1 MADTNLIKTG
11 VAQRKITPALG
22 ANLGGYPYQRQAKSV
37 RGHLYARALAFDGG
51 RKRIALVA
59 TDLVGVTAEIV
70 EPAKEAIQ
78 QTCGISPD
86 AVMVSATHTHTGPEI
101 RYRKDLPFGPDPTYN
116 EELTRQIAGVVEDAC
131 ADMFGA
137 AVFVGQAE
145 VEGYT
150 RNRLLRTAD
159 GHDVYRVPGPGE
171 QVPEALSAAGPVDA
185 SVQVLAVRDTEKRI
199 RGVAINFAA
208 HPNAKG
214 DDIWAEWPGE
224 TARCIA
230 AVYGEHVPCL
240 VLQGTSGDIDCERV
254 HDRKTIGRGIAGAA
268 MVALGRAANP
278 PPNVPAVDYRCEA
291 LTIPYCTRTPELKER
306 METLRKRDDL
316 SILDRAG
323 LASYDAWD
331 KDGTSA
337 SVPVQCLR
345 VGDVAF
351 VGLPAEVFT
360 ALGLEIKRYSPA
372 KQTFVVSCANEKF
385 GYVPPTDQAGRGAY
399 GELPTQAR
407 LLVAEAGRMMVD
419 SALKSLRDLWA

>member
-1 MADTNLIKTG
+1 MADQNLIKTG

-22 ANLGGYPYQRQAKSV
+22 ANLGGYPYQRRAKSV
-37 RGHLYARALAFDGG
+37 RSDLYARALVLDDG
-51 RKRIALVA
+51 RKKIALVA

-78 QTCGISPD
+78 ETCGISPD

-101 RYRKDLPFGPDPTYN
+101 RYRRDLPFDPDPTYN
-116 EELTRQIAGVVEDAC
+116 EELTHQMAGVVEDAC
-131 ADMFGA
+131 AGMFDA

-145 VEGYT
+145 ARGYT
-150 RNRLLRTAD
+150 QNRLLRTAN
-159 GHDVYRVPGPGE
+159 GSEVYTGTGRSDEVPG
-171 QVPEALSAAGPVDA
+171 ALGAAGPVDA
-185 SVQVLAVRDTEKRI
+185 SVQILAVRDRSKRI
-199 RGVAINFAA
+199 RGIAINFAA

-224 TARCIA
+224 TARSIA
-230 AVYGEHVPCL
+230 AVYGEDAPCL
-240 VLQGTSGDIDCERV
+240 VLQGTSGDIDCVRV
-254 HDRKTIGRGIAGAA
+254 HDRETIGRGIAGAA
-268 MVALGRAANP
+268 MLALGRAENP
-278 PPNVPAVDYRCEA
+278 PPLAPVVDYRCET
-291 LTIPYCTRTPELKER
+291 LTIPYCIRTPDLKEK
-306 METLRKRDDL
+306 MDALRKRDDL
-316 SILDRAG
+316 NVLDRAG
-323 LASYDAWD
+323 LVSYDAWD

-345 VGDVAF
+345 VGDAAF

-372 KQTFVVSCANEKF
+372 GQTFVVSCANEKF

-407 LLVAEAGRMMVD
+407 VLAAEAGRMMVD
-419 SALKSLRDLWA
+419 SALDSLHRLWG